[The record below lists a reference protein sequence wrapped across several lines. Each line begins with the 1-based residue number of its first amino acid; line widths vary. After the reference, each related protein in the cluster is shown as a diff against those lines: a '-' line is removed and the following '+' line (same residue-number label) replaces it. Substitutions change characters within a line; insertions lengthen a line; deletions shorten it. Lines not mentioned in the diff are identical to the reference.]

1 MSTTAQRNLDREA
14 EVLAEWVQTRREI
27 ARLEARAASLL
38 ADRLELMDEEV
49 SASPL
54 HRNAI
59 ERSMVAEFMAAGRM
73 AKGSVEHAFTDAR
86 ALHEFFPG
94 VRDSFEAGIIT
105 PAHVRQILEAAS
117 PVQEAI
123 SAGQIEPHLLG
134 LYEAAALEFA
144 ETEAP
149 ARTRAHVR
157 ELAAALAPR
166 TVTERHQDAV
176 AEQYVRIHPVT
187 DELSL
192 LQALLPTH
200 RAEAIMDRLTTM
212 ARHQKQHGEDR
223 HPTLPVDEDF
233 LAEADRSVQVITADG
248 DVFTIDPFT
257 EPVAGDQPDPAETP
271 QALDAWDDLV
281 ARALAAGPE
290 VIQIPDDTRGT
301 DQIRAELLTDL
312 LLTTDP
318 SEVFGDGLDHVTAH
332 INVTLDAT
340 TLASLN
346 DRPAQ
351 LDRDGTLHP
360 DIARA
365 LAGTATI
372 WNRLWV
378 DPDGFVT
385 RTDTYRPTAAM
396 TRYLQARDQHCRFPG
411 CRMPVHR
418 TQIDHTHDW
427 AKGGTTSIDNLAHLC
442 LTHHALKH
450 PDIPDE
456 YRWTARQNP
465 DWTITW
471 ISPHGDEHVDRPP
484 ARVMFTPTGED
495 RAPSIWDA
503 PASTRDS
510 PF

>member
-1 MSTTAQRNLDREA
+1 MLNSAQHRLDREA

-27 ARLEARAASLL
+27 ARLEARASSLL
-38 ADRLELMDEEV
+38 ADRLELLDAAV
-49 SASPL
+49 SESPM

-59 ERSMVAEFMAAGRM
+59 ERSMVAEFTAAGRM
-73 AKGSVEHAFTDAR
+73 AKGSVEHAFADAR
-86 ALHEFFPG
+86 ALRVSFPG
-94 VRDSFEAGIIT
+94 VRDAFEAGSIT

-123 SAGQIEPHLLG
+123 GTGQIEPHLLG

-149 ARTRAHVR
+149 ARARAHAR

-166 TVTERHQDAV
+166 TVTERHQDALS
-176 AEQYVRIHPVT
+176 EQYVKIRPVT

-233 LAEADRSVQVITADG
+233 LAEADRSVQIITADG
-248 DVFTIDPFT
+248 DVFTVDPFT
-257 EPVAGDQPDPAETP
+257 EPVADDQPDPAETP

-281 ARALAAGPE
+281 ARALEAGPE
-290 VIQIPDDTRGT
+290 IIQIPDDARGT

-312 LLTTDP
+312 LLSTDP
-318 SEVFGDGLDHVTAH
+318 SEVFGDGLDHVAAH
-332 INVTLDAT
+332 VNVTIDAT
-340 TLASLN
+340 TLAGMN

-351 LDRDGTLHP
+351 LDGEGIVHP
-360 DIARA
+360 DTARA
-365 LAGTATI
+365 FAGTATI
-372 WNRLWV
+372 WNRLWM

-385 RTDTYRPTAAM
+385 RTDTYRPTTAM
-396 TRYLQARDQHCRFPG
+396 TRFLQARDQHCRFPG

-427 AKGGTTSIDNLAHLC
+427 AKGGTTSLGNLAHLC

-450 PDIPDE
+450 PDIPDQ
-456 YRWTARQNP
+456 YRWKARQNP
-465 DWTITW
+465 D
-471 ISPHGDEHVDRPP
+471 
-484 ARVMFTPTGED
+484 
-495 RAPSIWDA
+495 
-503 PASTRDS
+503 
-510 PF
+510 

>member
-1 MSTTAQRNLDREA
+1 M
-14 EVLAEWVQTRREI
+14 LAEWVQTRREI
-27 ARLEARAASLL
+27 AQLEARASSLL
-38 ADRLELMDEEV
+38 ADRLELMDASV
-49 SASPL
+49 SESPM

-59 ERSMVAEFMAAGRM
+59 ERSMVAEFMVAGRM
-73 AKGSVEHAFTDAR
+73 AKGSVEHAFADAQALRHCFR
-86 ALHEFFPG
+86 AVQE
-94 VRDSFEAGIIT
+94 SFEAGRIT
-105 PAHVRQILEAAS
+105 PAHARHIIDAAS

-123 SAGQIEPHLLG
+123 DAGEIEPHLLG

-144 ETEAP
+144 ESEAP
-149 ARTRAHVR
+149 SRTRAHVR
-157 ELAAALAPR
+157 ELAAVLAPK
-166 TVTERHQDAV
+166 TVTERHQDALS
-176 AEQYVRIHPVT
+176 EQYVKIRPVT

-192 LQALLPTH
+192 LQALVPTH
-200 RAEAIMDRLTTM
+200 RAKAIMDRLTTM

-233 LAEADRSVQVITADG
+233 LAEVDRSVEIITADG
-248 DVFTIDPFT
+248 DVFTVDPFT

-290 VIQIPDDTRGT
+290 VIQIPDDARGT

-318 SEVFGDGLDHVTAH
+318 SSVFGDGLDQVAAH
-332 INVTLDAT
+332 INVTIDAT
-340 TLASLN
+340 TLAGLN

-351 LDRDGTLHP
+351 LDREGTLHP
-360 DIARA
+360 DTARA
-365 LAGTATI
+365 FAGIATV

-385 RTDTYRPTAAM
+385 RTDTYRPTAGM

-418 TQIDHTHDW
+418 AQIDHTHDW
-427 AKGGTTSIDNLAHLC
+427 AKGGTTSLDNLAHLC

-471 ISPHGDEHVDRPP
+471 TSPHGDEHVDRPP
-484 ARVMFTPTGED
+484 ARVMFTPTGAD
-495 RAPSIWDA
+495 PAPSIWDT
-503 PASTRDS
+503 SCGTKSS

>member
-1 MSTTAQRNLDREA
+1 MSTTAQRRLDREA
-14 EVLAEWVQTRREI
+14 DVLAEWVATRREI

-38 ADRLELMDEEV
+38 ADRLELMDASV
-49 SASPL
+49 SESPM

-59 ERSMVAEFMAAGRM
+59 ERSMVAEFTTAGRM
-73 AKGSVEHAFTDAR
+73 ATGSVEHAFADAR
-86 ALHEFFPG
+86 ALHESFPG
-94 VRDSFEAGIIT
+94 VRDSFEAGSIT
-105 PAHVRQILEAAS
+105 PAHVRHILEAAS

-123 SAGQIEPHLLG
+123 SAGQIESHLLG

-157 ELAAALAPR
+157 QLAAALAPR

-176 AEQYVRIHPVT
+176 AEQYVKVRPVT

-192 LQALLPTH
+192 LEALLPTH
-200 RAEAIMDRLTTM
+200 RAGAIMDRLTTM
-212 ARHQKQHGEDR
+212 ARHQKQHGDDR
-223 HPTLPVDEDF
+223 HPTLPADEDF
-233 LAEADRSVQVITADG
+233 LAEADRSVEIITADG

-257 EPVAGDQPDPAETP
+257 EPVADEQPDPAETP

-281 ARALAAGPE
+281 TRALAAGPE
-290 VIQIPDDTRGT
+290 IISIPDDARSA

-312 LLTTDP
+312 LLSTDP
-318 SEVFGDGLDHVTAH
+318 SDVFGDGLDHVIAH
-332 INVTLDAT
+332 INVTIDAT
-340 TLASLN
+340 TLAGLN

-351 LDRDGTLHP
+351 LDGEGTLHP
-360 DIARA
+360 ATARA
-365 LAGTATI
+365 LAGDATI
-372 WNRLWV
+372 WNRLWI
-378 DPDGFVT
+378 DLDGFVT
-385 RTDTYRPTAAM
+385 RTDTYRPTAGM

-418 TQIDHTHDW
+418 AQIDHTHDW
-427 AKGGTTSIDNLAHLC
+427 AKGGVTSIHNLAHLC

-450 PDIPDE
+450 PDVPDD

-471 ISPHGDEHVDRPP
+471 ISPHGDEYVDRPP
-484 ARVMFTPTGED
+484 ARVMFTPSGENP
-495 RAPSIWDA
+495 APSVWDT
-503 PASTRDS
+503 PDGGNDS
-510 PF
+510 PV